1 MIFITGDTHGDI
13 ERFKKKELKRLRKND
28 SLIICGD
35 FGFVWDGSKAEKKR
49 LKKLGKKRY
58 NVLFVEG
65 VHENFRELEKYETE
79 YWCGGL
85 TRRISG
91 NLRQLIR
98 GNVFELCGKR
108 VFAFGGGRSD
118 ENDPAAS
125 LDGEDTELRLKA
137 ELPSDSE
144 LEQSMKNLAAC
155 GNTVDYI
162 VSYEPPAKISEFIE
176 LNTDRSHI
184 NTFLE
189 QVREQVSFT
198 RWFFG
203 RHHINKLIPPK
214 FQAVFD
220 SIVDADGERSK
231 RKRK

>member
-1 MIFITGDTHGDI
+1 MIFITGDTHGDM

-28 SLIICGD
+28 FLIICGD

-58 NVLFVEG
+58 SVLFVEG
-65 VHENFRELEKYETE
+65 VHENFKELEKYGVE

-98 GNVFELCGKR
+98 GSVFELCGKR

-118 ENDPAAS
+118 ENA
-125 LDGEDTELRLKA
+125 LDSEDMELRLK
-137 ELPSDSE
+137 EEIPSDEE
-144 LEQSMKNLAAC
+144 LEQAMENLTAC
-155 GNTVDYI
+155 GNKVDYI
-162 VSYEPPAKISEFIE
+162 VSYEPPAKISEFID
-176 LNTDRSHI
+176 LGNTDRSHI

-189 QVREQVSFT
+189 QVREKVDFD

-220 SIVDADGERSK
+220 CVADADGGRSK